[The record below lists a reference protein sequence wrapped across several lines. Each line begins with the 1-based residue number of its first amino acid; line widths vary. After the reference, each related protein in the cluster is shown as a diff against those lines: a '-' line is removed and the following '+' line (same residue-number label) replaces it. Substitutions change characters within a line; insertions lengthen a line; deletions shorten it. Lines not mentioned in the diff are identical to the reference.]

1 MKVKNSF
8 LIGDFVELHNATIED
23 TAGDWFRW
31 LNDPEVNSLIGRYPM
46 PNSSLDQKNYL
57 ESIKKN
63 KSRLI
68 LSIKLKK
75 SKKMIGVV
83 SLSKLDNHHRNS
95 ESSII
100 IGNVKYRTGVHALE
114 SLALLTEFGFT
125 KLNLN
130 RIYSSTLIINEGAH
144 NLNAILG
151 WRKVGVC
158 KKSHFYN
165 GNYVDSIIYEIL
177 RDWWLRS
184 KKDLYLKM
192 INFLSLYFDHNYNQ
206 ITKFFL
212 AEEMLKKEF

>member
-31 LNDPEVNSLIGRYPM
+31 LNDPEVNSLIIDINAKFIIR
-46 PNSSLDQKNYL
+46 SKNYL

-114 SLALLTEFGFT
+114 VFSFI
-125 KLNLN
+125 N
-130 RIYSSTLIINEGAH
+130 RIWFYKIKFEQ
-144 NLNAILG
+144 NL
-151 WRKVGVC
+151 
-158 KKSHFYN
+158 F
-165 GNYVDSIIYEIL
+165 
-177 RDWWLRS
+177 
-184 KKDLYLKM
+184 
-192 INFLSLYFDHNYNQ
+192 FDTNN
-206 ITKFFL
+206 K
-212 AEEMLKKEF
+212 